1 MSGGRAAIAMSGG
14 VDSSVAAWLVQK
26 AGYDIA
32 GVTLKLYDNEDIG
45 VCAQKTCCSQRD
57 IEDAALV
64 ADRLG
69 IEHYVLN
76 YRQEFIEQVIRRFT
90 DAYCRGETPN
100 PCIDCNKYIKF
111 GKLCQA
117 VKGMGFTHIA
127 TGHYARIDY
136 DAGSGRWLL
145 KKGLYAEKDQSY
157 VLYGL
162 TQEQLAMTLLPLG
175 SLSKQQVRDI
185 ARQQGFVNARKSDS
199 QDICFVPDGDYSGFI
214 ERFTGKTFPTGE
226 FVDTQGHVLGEHK
239 GLIRYTI
246 GQRKGL
252 GLAMCEPV
260 YVKEKDPATNRVVIA
275 RDQELYTR
283 KLEAK
288 DVNWIACDCPT
299 GTVRVKARIRYKHPE
314 QWATVTVTGPD
325 TAHVEFDEPQRAI
338 APGQAVVFYDGDV
351 VFGGGTIG

>member
-1 MSGGRAAIAMSGG
+1 MSKGRAAIAMSGG
-14 VDSSVAAWLVQK
+14 VDSSVAAWLVQQ
-26 AGYDIA
+26 AGYETA

-45 VCAQKTCCSQRD
+45 ICNQRTCCSQRD

-76 YRQEFIEQVIRRFT
+76 YRQEFIDQVIKRFV

-117 VKGMGFTHIA
+117 VKGMDFTHIA
-127 TGHYARIDY
+127 TGHYARIEY
-136 DAGSGRWLL
+136 DAGSRRWLL
-145 KKGLYAEKDQSY
+145 KKGLNPEKDQSY
-157 VLYGL
+157 VLYGF

-175 SLSKQQVRDI
+175 TLSKQQVREI
-185 ARQQGFVNARKSDS
+185 AREKGFVNAKKHDS

-214 ERFTGKTFPTGE
+214 EHFTGKIFPKGD
-226 FVDTQGHVLGEHK
+226 FVDTEGHVLGEHK

-260 YVKEKDPATNRVVIA
+260 YVKEKDPVTNRVVIA
-275 RDQELYTR
+275 RDSELFS
-283 KLEAK
+283 KSFDAK
-288 DVNWIACDCPT
+288 EVNLIACDHFD
-299 GTVRVKARIRYKHPE
+299 GTLRLKARIRYKHPE
-314 QWATVTVTGPD
+314 QWANVTMTGPG
-325 TAHVEFDEPQRAI
+325 TVHVEFDEPQRAI
-338 APGQAVVFYDGDV
+338 APGQAVVFYDDDV
-351 VFGGGTIG
+351 VFGGGTIA